1 MELFNRHI
9 IEGCVIN
16 SSQTQKRKN
25 PKKGTN
31 HAIYLMVFM
40 FNSALVAAQNEN
52 DSKLSGT
59 VTYATD
65 YIWHGYSKSDGKG
78 VFQANLDYQHKSGF
92 FGGVWVSQVDL
103 GDGNI
108 KVRGNRL
115 FNDVSRVEIIPYFGS
130 TFSISEGWH
139 GDIHWRRYIYD
150 DNFFGKLGDYNE
162 FSASLNFRDLL
173 TANISVTDN
182 GYDRGGIYADY
193 ELLGQYP
200 LNDLINFS
208 AKVGYV
214 QSREALNFDYLYWD
228 AGLSFYYQ
236 FIGLDFRYF
245 NSARLNRKD
254 EERGGFTEVKPTFVF
269 SVSLGF

>member
-1 MELFNRHI
+1 MNRKVKLTPAYRKKTI
-9 IEGCVIN
+9 TLKN
-16 SSQTQKRKN
+16 SN
-25 PKKGTN
+25 IHP
-31 HAIYLMVFM
+31 AYLMLLVF
-40 FNSALVAAQNEN
+40 FSFQVAAQNSS

-59 VTYATD
+59 VTYSTD
-65 YIWHGYSKSDGKG
+65 YIWHGYSKSDGNG
-78 VFQANLDYQHKSGF
+78 VFQANLDYQHETGF
-92 FGGVWVSQVDL
+92 FGGVWVSQVDF
-103 GDGNI
+103 GDGSI

-115 FNDVSRVEIIPYFGS
+115 FNDVSRVEIIPYFGR
-130 TFSISEGWH
+130 TFSISEDWH
-139 GDIHWRRYIYD
+139 GDVHWRRYIYD
-150 DNFFGKLGDYNE
+150 DNFFGKPGDYNE

-173 TANISVTDN
+173 TANIGVTDN

-200 LNDLINFS
+200 LNDLIDFS

-228 AGLSFYYQ
+228 VGLYFSYR

-254 EERGGFTEVKPTFVF
+254 EQRGGFAEVKPTFVF

>member
-1 MELFNRHI
+1 MKNHTIQTACLI
-9 IEGCVIN
+9 IFVSF
-16 SSQTQKRKN
+16 SSLAT
-25 PKKGTN
+25 
-31 HAIYLMVFM
+31 
-40 FNSALVAAQNEN
+40 AQGSN

-59 VTYATD
+59 VTFSTD
-65 YIWHGYSKSDGKG
+65 YIWHGYSKSNGNE
-78 VFQANLDYQHKSGF
+78 VFQANLDYQHESGF
-92 FGGVWVSQVDL
+92 FGGVWVSQVDW
-103 GDGNI
+103 GDDSI
-108 KVRGNRL
+108 RVRGNRL

-130 TFSISEGWH
+130 TFSVSEDWH
-139 GDIHWRRYIYD
+139 GDVHWRRYIYD
-150 DNFFGKLGDYNE
+150 DNFFGKPGDYND

-173 TANISVTDN
+173 TANIGVTDN

-200 LNDLINFS
+200 LHDLINFS
-208 AKVGYV
+208 AKVGFV

-254 EERGGFTEVKPTFVF
+254 ETRGGFAEVKPTFVF

>member
-1 MELFNRHI
+1 MTLKNLKKSGLLSKPPYQQKSKSMKNHTIQTACLI
-9 IEGCVIN
+9 IFVSF
-16 SSQTQKRKN
+16 SSLAT
-25 PKKGTN
+25 
-31 HAIYLMVFM
+31 
-40 FNSALVAAQNEN
+40 AQGSN

-59 VTYATD
+59 VTFSTD
-65 YIWHGYSKSDGKG
+65 YIWHGYSKSNGNE
-78 VFQANLDYQHKSGF
+78 VFQANLDYQHESGF
-92 FGGVWVSQVDL
+92 FGGVWVSQVDW
-103 GDGNI
+103 GDDSI
-108 KVRGNRL
+108 RVRGNRL

-130 TFSISEGWH
+130 TFSVSEDWH
-139 GDIHWRRYIYD
+139 GDVHWRRYIYD
-150 DNFFGKLGDYNE
+150 DNFFGKPGDYND

-173 TANISVTDN
+173 TANIGVTDN

-200 LNDLINFS
+200 LHDLINFS
-208 AKVGYV
+208 AKVGFV

-254 EERGGFTEVKPTFVF
+254 ETRGGFAEVKPTFVF